1 MTNENTPA
9 EINETIDN
17 QNTTT
22 AEPIRDPDAVL
33 RKNRELLRENAELK
47 KLAETAR
54 NFDFDRARQAMEAA
68 EKAEEERLAKRGE
81 YEKLIEQK
89 TKAYEDR
96 IESEKRERQR
106 IETTLKQ
113 EKLALALI
121 EKGVLP
127 DRVKWL
133 VKDLSEQ
140 VELATTENGFQLR
153 KLGGIGDTT
162 EFDSLVEE
170 VREKSPYFFAANITS
185 GTGGSASLASSSVS
199 TKKWSDM
206 TRAEKT
212 AAVRDANGDLEAAK
226 KKYL

>member
-9 EINETIDN
+9 EIEETIDN
-17 QNTTT
+17 QTTT
-22 AEPIRDPDAVL
+22 EPIRDPDAVL
-33 RKNRELLRENAELK
+33 RKNRELLKENAELK
-47 KLAETAR
+47 RLSEMAR
-54 NFDFDRARQAMEAA
+54 NFDFDRAKQAMETL
-68 EKAEEERLAKRGE
+68 ERAEEERLTKRGE

-89 TKAYEDR
+89 SKAYEER
-96 IESEKRERQR
+96 IEGERRERQR
-106 IETTLKQ
+106 IENTLKQ

-153 KLGGIGDTT
+153 KQGGIGDAT

-170 VREKSPYFFAANITS
+170 VRAKSPYFFAANITS
-185 GTGGSASLASSSVS
+185 GTGGSASIGSNSVS
-199 TKKWSDM
+199 SRKWSDLS
-206 TRAEKT
+206 RAEKT
-212 AAVRDANGDLEAAK
+212 AAVRDANGDIEAAK
-226 KKYL
+226 KKYQ